1 MSGRFFPGFSGPL
14 LSFAFFGLSFHP
26 VPITAAEAGASVA
39 APDRSEAIVNFLD
52 GRLAIWQQRLHLQDW
67 KISIILSHPS
77 ELKPRTLGN
86 IHWDS
91 DKKAAVIRVLHPADY
106 RMAYKPMLED
116 MEFTVVHELIH
127 LELSSLPR
135 SEASRRDEEYAV
147 NQIAEALLKL
157 DRANRK

>member
-14 LSFAFFGLSFHP
+14 LSSVFLGVSFLSFP
-26 VPITAAEAGASVA
+26 MTAAEVGASVA
-39 APDRSEAIVNFLD
+39 APDRGEAIVNFLN
-52 GRLAIWQQRLHLQDW
+52 GRLAIWQQRLNLQDW
-67 KISIILSHPS
+67 KISIVMSHPS

-91 DKKAAVIRVLHPADY
+91 DKKAAMIRVLHPADY
-106 RMAYKPMLED
+106 KMPYKAMLDD

>member
-1 MSGRFFPGFSGPL
+1 MSGRFLPGFSGPL
-14 LSFAFFGLSFHP
+14 LPFIFFGLTLFP
-26 VPITAAEAGASVA
+26 VSMTAAEVGPAAV
-39 APDRSEAIVNFLD
+39 APDRNEAISNFLN
-52 GRLAIWQQRLHLQDW
+52 GRLAVWQQRLNLQTW
-67 KISIILSHPS
+67 KISIVMSHPS

-86 IHWDS
+86 IHWDT

-135 SEASRRDEEYAV
+135 SEASRSAEEYAV